1 MGVSG
6 VRRRKR
12 GEYRATA
19 KDRTKADSNSA
30 QRFFFSFSL
39 HWMEQYPGAS
49 LRIRLVIVIIRCPLF
64 LSLDATVDA
73 ALSSIVTYDARNNS
87 RTSVHE
93 RRRCRCGGCV
103 IAVSCRLLR
112 FPLAR
117 EGWCFPSISRC
128 EWDER
133 VGVCWVR
140 RQQGTRA
147 PK

>member
-1 MGVSG
+1 M
-6 VRRRKR
+6 RRRKR
-12 GEYRATA
+12 GEYRAKARRTEQKPIATA
-19 KDRTKADSNSA
+19 HNGY
-30 QRFFFSFSL
+30 FFPSHF
-39 HWMEQYPGAS
+39 HWMEQYPGTS
-49 LRIRLVIVIIRCPLF
+49 LRLRLVIVISTRRLLF
-64 LSLDATVDA
+64 LSLDATVGA
-73 ALSSIVTYDARNNS
+73 ALSGIVTYDARNNGS
-87 RTSVHE
+87 TSVHE
-93 RRRCRCGGCV
+93 RRRCRNGGRV

-140 RQQGTRA
+140 RQQGTQA